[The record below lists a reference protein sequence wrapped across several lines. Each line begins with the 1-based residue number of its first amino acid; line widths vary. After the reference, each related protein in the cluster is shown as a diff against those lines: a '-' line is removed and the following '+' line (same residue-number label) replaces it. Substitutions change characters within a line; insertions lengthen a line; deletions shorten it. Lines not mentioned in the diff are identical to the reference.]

1 MDEEYR
7 DEEYCMLH
15 ICRDEIEEQIN
26 ELVRI
31 YHNDGNGYLKYWIGD
46 ESHFDDIYLE
56 KIEEYSLIVLT
67 DEMITMIKKKGR
79 NLEKIIERWLYAEPI
94 TNIVPIQ
101 SRIQEYIATQ
111 FNKEELKDLFDECT
125 CY

>member
-1 MDEEYR
+1 MEGED
-7 DEEYCMLH
+7 CMIHL
-15 ICRDEIEEQIN
+15 CRDDIEEQIN

-46 ESHFDDIYLE
+46 ESHFDEIYLE

-79 NLEKIIERWLYAEPI
+79 NLEKIIARWLDAEPI

-101 SRIQEYIATQ
+101 TRIREYIINQ
-111 FNKEELKDLFDECT
+111 FNNRDLKDLFEEC
-125 CY
+125 CC

>member
-1 MDEEYR
+1 MEDE
-7 DEEYCMLH
+7 DCMIHL
-15 ICRDEIEEQIN
+15 CRDDIEEQIN

-46 ESHFDDIYLE
+46 ESHFDEIYLE

-79 NLEKIIERWLYAEPI
+79 NLEKIIARWLDAEPI

-101 SRIQEYIATQ
+101 TRIREYIINQ
-111 FNKEELKDLFDECT
+111 FNNRDLKDLFDDCC
-125 CY
+125 CYH

>member
-1 MDEEYR
+1 MEDE
-7 DEEYCMLH
+7 DCMIHL
-15 ICRDEIEEQIN
+15 CRDDIEEQIN

-46 ESHFDDIYLE
+46 ESHFDEIYLE

-79 NLEKIIERWLYAEPI
+79 NLEKIIARWLDAEPV

-101 SRIQEYIATQ
+101 TRIREYIRNQ
-111 FNKEELKDLFDECT
+111 FNNRDLKDLFEECC
-125 CY
+125 CYY

>member
-1 MDEEYR
+1 M

-26 ELVRI
+26 DLVRI
-31 YHNDGNGYLKYWIGD
+31 QYNGGNGFLKYWIGH
-46 ESHFDDIYLE
+46 ESHFDEIYLE
-56 KIEEYSLIVLT
+56 KIEEYSLMVLT

-79 NLEKIIERWLYAEPI
+79 NLEKIIERWLYAEPV
-94 TNIVPIQ
+94 TTIVPIQ
-101 SRIQEYIATQ
+101 TRIREYIINQ
-111 FNKEELKDLFDECT
+111 FKKEELKDLFEECS

>member
-1 MDEEYR
+1 MED
-7 DEEYCMLH
+7 DYCMIHL
-15 ICRDEIEEQIN
+15 CRDEIEEQIN

-46 ESHFDDIYLE
+46 ESHFDIIYLE

-67 DEMITMIKKKGR
+67 DEMITMIKNKGR
-79 NLEKIIERWLYAEPI
+79 NLEKIIARWLDDEPI

-101 SRIQEYIATQ
+101 TRIREYIINQ
-111 FNKEELKDLFDECT
+111 FNNRDFKDLFEEC
-125 CY
+125 CC

>member
-1 MDEEYR
+1 MEGED
-7 DEEYCMLH
+7 CMIHL
-15 ICRDEIEEQIN
+15 CRDDIEEQIN

-46 ESHFDDIYLE
+46 ESHFDEIYLE

-79 NLEKIIERWLYAEPI
+79 NLEKIIARWLDAEPI

-101 SRIQEYIATQ
+101 TRIREYIINQ
-111 FNKEELKDLFDECT
+111 FNNIDLKDLFDDCSCNE
-125 CY
+125 

>member
-1 MDEEYR
+1 MEDE
-7 DEEYCMLH
+7 DCMIHL
-15 ICRDEIEEQIN
+15 CRDDIEEQIN

-46 ESHFDDIYLE
+46 ESHFDVIYLE

-67 DEMITMIKKKGR
+67 DEMIAMIKKKGR
-79 NLEKIIERWLYAEPI
+79 NLEKIIARWLDAEPI

-101 SRIQEYIATQ
+101 TRIREYIINQ
-111 FNKEELKDLFDECT
+111 FNNRDLKDLFEECC
-125 CY
+125 CYH